1 MNQKKGARLAL
12 KLSLTVVIPIFLITI
27 AGILLSAYKQ
37 SNLSEDLVK
46 REISG
51 VAKSLRQ
58 TYLATE
64 GNEKFVMKGDNLYK
78 GNTMLSG
85 NYKLVDQLK
94 DEQDVEVSL
103 FFGDV
108 REVTTLKDESGKR
121 EINTK
126 MSSEVY
132 DTLKKGEEYFATNVD
147 VLERIIMDIMCR
159 FTSRVRKSLPAVCSV
174 DVHRLR

>member
-37 SNLSEDLVK
+37 SDLSEDLVK

-51 VAKSLRQ
+51 IARSLRQ

-94 DEQDVEVSL
+94 MS
-103 FFGDV
+103 
-108 REVTTLKDESGKR
+108 RKLK
-121 EINTK
+121 
-126 MSSEVY
+126 Y
-132 DTLKKGEEYFATNVD
+132 HCFW
-147 VLERIIMDIMCR
+147 
-159 FTSRVRKSLPAVCSV
+159 
-174 DVHRLR
+174 